1 MKRVLLF
8 LFAVVLTGA
17 QFAYTDDGRNIFSS
31 ASQKV
36 ERNLGK
42 GIFYDMTI
50 TDKNGKIVQK
60 GVAYNKN
67 NKVRMDFG
75 DLITIVNGDDMYL
88 YNVAN
93 KSAMKMSAQKETGQN
108 KLESF
113 DSFKVPDNSV
123 FVKKTTKNGYACNLV
138 KAEEDGIK
146 MDYYLTEEFGFPTC
160 VKTSDGNE
168 INMTNFKIGVTDD
181 KFKLPA
187 GVKVTDMSSYMGS
200 ATKKSSN
207 NNEPNE
213 LSDMMKELA
222 DDTVVSGAK
231 EAKDEVVSEQKSKAK
246 EETKAKTKETMKK
259 LFSF

>member
-1 MKRVLLF
+1 MKKTLLF
-8 LFAVVLTGA
+8 LFAVVLIGA

-36 ERNLGK
+36 EKNLWK

-50 TDKNGKIVQK
+50 TDKTGKTVQK

-93 KSAMKMSAQKETGQN
+93 KSAMKMSAHKETGQN

-123 FVKKTTKNGYACNLV
+123 FIKKTTKNGYACSLV

-187 GVKVTDMSSYMGS
+187 GVKITDMNNFMGASSESSKQEKTNALS
-200 ATKKSSN
+200 A
-207 NNEPNE
+207 
-213 LSDMMKELA
+213 MMKEVA

-231 EAKDEVVSEQKSKAK
+231 EGKDEVVSEQKNKVK
-246 EETKAKTKETMKK
+246 EETKSKTKEAVNK
-259 LFSF
+259 LFGF